1 MQRFWLFV
9 MALVLSGCAS
19 VARNVS
25 LPSVDDFPE
34 QELPFR
40 FDGDNNAALKEIH
53 DFLWGRGLPSIV
65 TVREPK
71 TFVVTTYIE
80 EPKKPDDRRLRRT
93 AFRMGLTSSTPSA
106 LASCT
111 TISVVSL
118 TKSRGI
124 REEIWSTQDADTT
137 FVSSAWP
144 ELKALLDKKACK

>member
-9 MALVLSGCAS
+9 VVLALSGCAGDS
-19 VARNVS
+19 MNVRP
-25 LPSVDDFPE
+25 PSVDDFPE

-40 FDGDNNAALKEIH
+40 FAGDNDVALKEIQT
-53 DFLWGRGLPSIV
+53 FLWDRGLPSIV
-65 TVREPK
+65 TVRASK

-80 EPKKPDDRRLRRT
+80 EPQKSDDRRLRRT
-93 AFRMGLTSSTPSA
+93 AFRLGLTPGAPSA

-118 TKSRGI
+118 TKSRGV

-144 ELKALLDKKACK
+144 ELKALLEKKACK